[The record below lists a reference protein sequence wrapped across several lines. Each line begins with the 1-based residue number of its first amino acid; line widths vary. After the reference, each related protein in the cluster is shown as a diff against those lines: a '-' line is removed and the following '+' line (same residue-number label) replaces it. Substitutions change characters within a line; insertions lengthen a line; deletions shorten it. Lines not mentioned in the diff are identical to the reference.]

1 MASWRAF
8 STHVLRS
15 LPRTATMAE
24 RQRALR
30 AAGSMWRAAKQPVP
44 HRSAALRRNP
54 SDGSLLLWGV
64 GALAAYL
71 WVVRPHQSR
80 LVAWLTPPAKG

>member
-15 LPRTATMAE
+15 LPRSATMAE

-30 AAGSMWRAAKQPVP
+30 AAGNMWRASKQPVRGRAVP
-44 HRSAALRRNP
+44 MRRNP

-64 GALAAYL
+64 GAVAAYL